1 MRRIK
6 SFALTIFFISGAAG
20 LIYEVVWSRMLTL
33 VFGSTVYATSTVLTV
48 FMGGLALGSFYL
60 GRRIDRFKRPLLVYA
75 VLEAGIGI
83 FALLFPFILDLL
95 SSIYVTIHRSLG
107 FSFYAIS
114 LIRFILAFLVLL
126 IPTTLMGATLPAIS
140 RGVAKR
146 MENLGWD
153 VGGLYSINTFGAMV
167 GTLSA
172 GFALI
177 RFIGIPWTIGFA
189 AFLNFLAAG
198 VAVYLQRKLDVRDEK
213 VESPST
219 FHPLPLTFH
228 PYRNLAL
235 WITGVSGFCA
245 LAYEVFWTRIL
256 VFFLGSTTYA
266 FATMLSAFLF
276 GIAVGSFLFA
286 RLADRWTKTL
296 LALGVVQMLIG
307 TFAMMLLPLFGEVY
321 SIGALFRRPNWFNFI
336 MGRFLPASV
345 MMFPPTFLMGA
356 TFPLV
361 VKLFVAGIPRLS
373 RDVGSVYAAN
383 TLGAIFGAF
392 LAGFIVIPL
401 VGIQRGVLVV
411 SLLNIGLGWWLL
423 QRSGLAKGML
433 AATLMVLLGAE
444 AALLVVSHRP
454 IVLKSAIFRYQR
466 PKGKLLFYEEGV
478 DASVTVLE
486 DEDGTKLLYVD
497 TNQAAEDSRWDSPS
511 HRVIAHLP
519 LLLHPNPKRALVVGF
534 GMGVTSY
541 SITQHNVK
549 VDAVEIS
556 PGVVKAAKRFFT
568 HVNGNIFE
576 NPLLQLFVEDG
587 RNFILTTDRKYDM
600 ISTGIIHPLV
610 SSGSSNI
617 YSRDFYE
624 LCKRILTPDGVMS
637 QWVPLHR
644 LPEEHFKMIIRTF
657 IEVFPHTTLWYKYTP
672 DFVVLIGTPKPL
684 RVNYREFLR
693 RANMPGVR
701 EGLAHDDLDAISL
714 LDSFMMDE
722 KTVRRFVGPGEIHTD
737 AHPHLEFF
745 GPGLSD
751 TTARNIEAMKP
762 FRQSVIPYLTN
773 YGDTP
778 QQRKEVEGELKRY
791 FDATQILIDAQ
802 IEYAKH
808 NYERAAELAYRAWG
822 MNPQD
827 GTIRYN
833 MEVARKIAIAQI
845 DAQLEKIAEN
855 LRRRVRANPN
865 DIDSHRKLGAIYQEM
880 GKVNDAIS
888 AYREVKRLDPND
900 LQARLSLGVLY
911 EERGELDRA
920 IREYKE
926 ASKLA
931 PGMPLVH
938 GSLATL
944 YQRKGELDR
953 AIEEIKR
960 VLEKEPDLAL
970 AHSMLG
976 SLYMEKGQEG
986 KAISEL
992 KRALELDPN
1001 LLAPRVNLASIYSGR
1016 GMLNEAEKV
1025 LREALKVNPNV
1036 YEVRLGLARV
1046 LLEKGEF
1053 QEALDQAK
1061 MALSLRRTEEA
1072 EDLINLINSR
1082 RSR

>member
-1 MRRIK
+1 MGRRIK
-6 SFALTIFFISGAAG
+6 PLALVIFFVSGAAG

-33 VFGSTVYATSTVLTV
+33 TFGSTVYATSTVLTAY
-48 FMGGLALGSFYL
+48 MGGLALGSFLL
-60 GRRIDRFKRPLLVYA
+60 GRRADRFRRPLLLYA
-75 VLEAGIGI
+75 ALEVGIGV
-83 FALLFPFILDLL
+83 FALLFPGILRLL
-95 SSIYVTIHRSLG
+95 TSLYVTIHRSVG
-107 FSFYAIS
+107 FSFYVIS

-140 RGVAKR
+140 KGVVRR
-146 MENLGWD
+146 MEDLGWD
-153 VGGLYSINTFGAMV
+153 VGGLYSLNTFGAV
-167 GTLSA
+167 IGTLGA
-172 GFALI
+172 GFALMKLL
-177 RFIGIPWTIGFA
+177 GIPWTIALAALLNFA
-189 AFLNFLAAG
+189 AAG
-198 VAVYLQRKLDVRDEK
+198 LAVYLQRKTTDEPG
-213 VESPST
+213 EREGIPPHSS
-219 FHPLPLTFH
+219 PLTTN
-228 PYRNLAL
+228 PYRALAL
-235 WITGVSGFCA
+235 WTTAISGFCA

-266 FATMLSAFLF
+266 FTTMLSAFLL
-276 GIAVGSFLFA
+276 GIAVGSFIFA
-286 RLADRWTKTL
+286 KLSDRWTRHL

-307 TFAMMLLPLFGEVY
+307 LFAMLLLPLFGEIY

-336 MGRFLPASV
+336 MGRFFPAFV

-361 VKLFVAGIPRLS
+361 VKLFVAGISRVS

-383 TLGAIFGAF
+383 TLGSIFGSF
-392 LAGFIVIPL
+392 VAGFIIIPL
-401 VGIQRGVLVV
+401 VGIQRGVLIV

-433 AATLMVLLGAE
+433 LFTLILLLGSEGAMF
-444 AALLVVSHRP
+444 AVSHNP

-466 PKGKLLFYEEGV
+466 PKGKLLFYDEGV

-486 DEDGTKLLYVD
+486 DEDGTRLLYVD

-519 LLLHPNPKRALVVGF
+519 LLLHPDPKRALVVGF

-541 SITQHNVK
+541 SITQHNVR

-556 PGVVKAAKRFFT
+556 PGVVKAARRFFS
-568 HVNGNIFE
+568 HVNGNVLE
-576 NPLLQLFVEDG
+576 NPLLHLFVEDG

-624 LCKRILTPDGVMS
+624 LCKRILTPNGVMC

-644 LPEEHFKMIIRTF
+644 LPEEYFKMIIRTF
-657 IEVFPHTTLWYKYTP
+657 IDVFPHTTLWYKYTP
-672 DFVVLIGTPKPL
+672 DFVILIGTPKPL
-684 RVNYREFLR
+684 RINYRDFVR
-693 RANMPGVR
+693 RANRPGVR

-722 KTVRRFVGPGEIHTD
+722 ETIRRFVDGGRVHTD
-737 AHPHLEFF
+737 SHPYLEFF

-773 YGDTP
+773 YGDTF
-778 QQRKEVEGELKRY
+778 QERKRVEGELKRY
-791 FDATQILIDAQ
+791 YDATQVLIDAQ
-802 IEYAKH
+802 IEYARH

-822 MNPQD
+822 MNPKD

-833 MEVARKIAIAQI
+833 MEVARRVAIAGI
-845 DAQLEKIAEN
+845 DAQLKKIAEG
-855 LRRRVRANPN
+855 LRRRVRGNPE
-865 DIDSHRKLGAIYQEM
+865 DLDSWRKLASIYQEM
-880 GKVNDAIS
+880 DKVDDAIS
-888 AYREVKRLDPND
+888 AYRHVKRLDPKD
-900 LQARLSLGVLY
+900 LQARLSLGMLLEKRGDIGGAIKEY
-911 EERGELDRA
+911 EDAL
-920 IREYKE
+920 
-926 ASKLA
+926 KLA
-931 PGMPLVH
+931 PDMPLIH

-944 YQRKGELDR
+944 YQKRGDLDR
-953 AIEEIKR
+953 AIEEIRK
-960 VLEKEPDLAL
+960 VLRKEPNLAL

-976 SLYMEKGQEG
+976 SLYMDKGEEG

-992 KRALELDPN
+992 KRALKLDPK
-1001 LLAPRVNLASIYSGR
+1001 LLAPRVNLASIYSAHGR
-1016 GMLNEAEKV
+1016 LNEAEKV
-1025 LREALKVNPNV
+1025 LREAIRVNPNV
-1036 YEVRLGLARV
+1036 YEVRLNLAKV
-1046 LLEKGEF
+1046 LLKKGKL
-1053 QEALDQAK
+1053 QEALDQAE
-1061 MALSLRRTEEA
+1061 MALSLKKTKEA
-1072 EDLINLINSR
+1072 EDLIELINSC